1 MKSPLGFN
9 NLFSLWYRFIFVFV
23 VFYIGL
29 YIYVRVVAP
38 RQRLSLANTYRSE
51 RKMKA
56 SKKIL
61 ALLLALAML
70 VSMAAVFAGCT
81 GGSGDPE
88 GTGTDVQT
96 GAETDPPSGNDTPS
110 ENKAGYAV
118 KLQTVGGLL
127 MEGIN
132 VYIYAD
138 EALSEMV
145 SYVATNAD
153 GIAQFSLATGKDYH
167 IVLSGV
173 PEGYNVADSYTFDS
187 SRNANITLTSSV
199 IEDSDLTGVSY
210 DLGDVMHDFTTVDSE
225 GNTHRLSDILKEKKA
240 CVLNFWYTTCS
251 YCVEEFPYLNATYE
265 KYKDKAEVLALN
277 NYSGDDEEAVKLFK
291 ASYGLTFPMSKD
303 YTALGNA
310 MGLTGYPTTV
320 VIDRY
325 GVIVLMITGGTSE
338 AVFEAAFSYVT
349 ADDYVQKLFNSME
362 DLTPTEK
369 PNIQMPSS
377 DEMAAVLNKGDI
389 TVTYAPETVM
399 PDAEYSWP
407 FIIGEKD
414 GVNCIYPSNAGKDN
428 SFATLYANVTLKKGE
443 ALAFDFLSSTESNA
457 DVLFVLV
464 DRKDIYQISGES
476 TGWATCYPFVAI
488 EDGTY
493 ELSFCYFKDESTN
506 VGSDTVYLKDLR
518 VVSADSIDA
527 PTYIP
532 RYAANHL
539 REDGFGY
546 ESYISVVYNEADGY
560 YHVGTADGPILL
572 ADLMGSTRFS
582 GESVYSL
589 AYNGKMV
596 VDGKNYYEDILPFCT
611 MASNATINGLCSVTK
626 ELAELLK
633 IMALAEGIE
642 SGNENQW
649 LQMCCYYDAYGTG
662 GVQLASPVQ
671 GLSPET
677 AYKAQL
683 GDENY
688 VTYTRVIMPRGLWYE
703 FIPET
708 SGAYRI
714 TSHSDIMVEGWIFL
728 GDKTQ
733 YYEYGGGER
742 LYFMTQPEAYAT
754 NVSMVV
760 YMEAGTPY
768 YIDIA
773 YGDVYQVGTFNFSVE
788 YLGAS
793 YKQFTA
799 ASPGFYTVPDDGEIS
814 DDPAVIDALGIDVMM
829 GSDGYYHEKL
839 ADGSE
844 GSIVYADFTQ
854 ATALFNLS
862 INEMIEL
869 GAFDFSRTE
878 SDQDVQSYIDQ
889 YGDKTKE
896 KLQEIYGDSFE
907 AWAEFVKL
915 DECLQG
921 ITHGRGENKTEAI
934 KAYAAKVISDESTPE
949 LVGCVPV
956 DAKLMEL
963 LQALVGKYSFDV
975 ENAWVKM
982 CYYYRNVDHIGA

>member
-1 MKSPLGFN
+1 MN
-9 NLFSLWYRFIFVFV
+9 
-23 VFYIGL
+23 
-29 YIYVRVVAP
+29 
-38 RQRLSLANTYRSE
+38 AN
-51 RKMKA
+51 
-56 SKKIL
+56 KKIL
-61 ALLLALAML
+61 ALLLALVMTLTAM
-70 VSMAAVFAGCT
+70 VSVFTGC
-81 GGSGDPE
+81 SGDKNPE
-88 GTGTDVQT
+88 DTTAEDTGTSTPEDT
-96 GAETDPPSGNDTPS
+96 TPPSES
-110 ENKAGYAV
+110 KVSYSV
-118 KLQTVGGLL
+118 KLQTIGGML
-127 MEGIN
+127 MKGVN
-132 VYIYAD
+132 VYVYNND
-138 EALSEMV
+138 SLEEMV
-145 SYVATNAD
+145 EYTTTDENGV
-153 GIAQFSLATGKDYH
+153 AQFSLKYSADYR

-173 PEGYNVADSYTFDS
+173 PQGYNTQDSYTFDS
-187 SRNANITLTSSV
+187 ARTANITLTSSV
-199 IEDSDLTGVSY
+199 IADTDLTGVNY
-210 DLGDVMHDFTTVDSE
+210 KLGSVMHDFSVVDSD
-225 GNTHRLSDILKEKKA
+225 GTTHKLSDILKEKKA

-265 KYKDKAEVLALN
+265 AYKDKVEVLALN
-277 NYSGDDEEAVKLFK
+277 NYSGDDEDAVKLFK
-291 ASYGLTFPMSKD
+291 SSYGLTFPMAKD
-303 YTALGNA
+303 YSSLGNA
-310 MGLTGYPTTV
+310 IGLEGYPTTV

-325 GVIVLMITGGTSE
+325 GVIVLSITGGTSE
-338 AVFEAAFSYVT
+338 AVFRAAFEYVS
-349 ADDYVQKLFNSME
+349 ADDYQQKLFENME
-362 DLTPTEK
+362 DLVPTEK
-369 PNIQMPSS
+369 PTLQMPSS

-389 TVTYAPETVM
+389 TVTYSPETVM

-407 FIIGEKD
+407 FIIGEKN
-414 GVNCIYPSNAGKDN
+414 GTSCIYPSNAGKDN
-428 SFATLYANVTLKKGE
+428 SFATLYANVELKAGQ
-443 ALAFDFLSSTESNA
+443 ALAFDFLSSTESAA
-457 DVLFVLV
+457 DILFVLV

-476 TGWATCYPFVAI
+476 ADWATCYPFVAI

-493 ELSFCYFKDESTN
+493 ELSLCYFKDESTN
-506 VGSDTVYLKDLR
+506 TGDDTVYLKDLR
-518 VVSADSIDA
+518 VVSADSITA

-546 ESYISVVYNEADGY
+546 ESYATVVYNEADGY
-560 YHVGTADGPILL
+560 YHVGTVDGPILL

-596 VDGKNYYEDILPFCT
+596 VDGKNYYDDILPFCT
-611 MASNATINGLCSVTK
+611 MASNSTINGLCSVTQ

-633 IMALAEGIE
+633 IMAIAEGIE

-662 GVQLASPVQ
+662 GAQLASPVQ
-671 GLSPET
+671 GLSPDT
-677 AYKAQL
+677 AYKATM

-742 LYFMTQPEAYAT
+742 LYFMNQPEAYAT

-773 YGDVYQVGTFNFSVE
+773 YGDVYQVGSFNFSVE
-788 YLGAS
+788 YLGES

-799 ASPGFYTVPDDGEIS
+799 AAPGYYTVPDDGEVS
-814 DDPAVIDALGIDVMM
+814 DDPAVIEALGIDVMM

-839 ADGSE
+839 DDGTE
-844 GSIVYADFTQ
+844 GSIVYADFTY
-854 ATALFNLS
+854 ATGLFNLS

-878 SDQDVQSYIDQ
+878 TDQEIQTYIKQ
-889 YGDKTKE
+889 YGDQTKE
-896 KLQEIYGDSFE
+896 KLKEIYGDSFD
-907 AWAEFVKL
+907 AWAETVKL

-921 ITHGRGENKTEAI
+921 ITHGKGDDKTDAI
-934 KAYAAKVISDESTPE
+934 KAYAAKVITDESAPE

-956 DAKLMEL
+956 DAELMEL
-963 LQALVGKYSFDV
+963 LQSLVGKYSFDV

-982 CYYYRNVDHIGA
+982 CYYYRNIDRVGA

>member
-1 MKSPLGFN
+1 
-9 NLFSLWYRFIFVFV
+9 
-23 VFYIGL
+23 
-29 YIYVRVVAP
+29 
-38 RQRLSLANTYRSE
+38 
-51 RKMKA
+51 MKA
-56 SKKIL
+56 NKKIL
-61 ALLLALAML
+61 ALLLALIMALSAM
-70 VSMAAVFAGCT
+70 VTVFTGCT
-81 GGSGDPE
+81 GSADPGE
-88 GTGTDVQT
+88 TSTGTQ
-96 GAETDPPSGNDTPS
+96 ETQPSETTPPSSD
-110 ENKAGYAV
+110 NKVSYSV
-118 KLQTVGGLL
+118 KLQTMGGML

-132 VYIYAD
+132 VYVYSN
-138 EALSEMV
+138 EALDEMV
-145 SYVATNAD
+145 EYTATDKN
-153 GIAQFSLATGKDYH
+153 GVAQFSLKYSSDYR
-167 IVLSGV
+167 IVLSGI
-173 PEGYNVADSYTFDS
+173 PAGYNVEDSYTFDT
-187 SRNANITLTSSV
+187 SRNANITLSSSV
-199 IEDSDLTGVSY
+199 ISDTDLSGVNY
-210 DLGDVMHDFTTVDSE
+210 KLGSVMHDFTVTDSD
-225 GNTHRLSDILKEKKA
+225 GVSHTLSKILKEKKA

-265 KYKDKAEVLALN
+265 AYKDKVEVLALN
-277 NYSGDDEEAVKLFK
+277 NYSSDDEESVKLFK
-291 ASYGLTFPMSKD
+291 SSYGLTFPMAKD
-303 YTALGNA
+303 YSALGNA
-310 MGLTGYPTTV
+310 IGLEGYPTTV

-325 GVIVLMITGGTSE
+325 GVIVLSITGGTSE
-338 AVFEAAFSYVT
+338 AVFRAAFEYVSS
-349 ADDYVQKLFNSME
+349 DEYQQKLFQNME
-362 DLTPTEK
+362 DLVPAEK

-389 TVTYAPETVM
+389 TVTYAPETAM

-407 FIIGEKD
+407 FIIGEKN
-414 GVNCIYPSNAGKDN
+414 GTACVYPSNAGKDN
-428 SFATLYANVTLKKGE
+428 SFAMLYANVELKAGQ
-443 ALAFDFLSSTESNA
+443 ALAFDFLSSSESAA
-457 DVLFVLV
+457 DILFVLV
-464 DRKDIYQISGES
+464 DRKDVYQISGES
-476 TGWATCYPFVAI
+476 ADWATCYPFVAI

-493 ELSFCYFKDESTN
+493 ELALCYFKDESTN
-506 VGSDTVYLKDLR
+506 VGDDTVYLKDLR
-518 VVSADSIDA
+518 VVSADSINA

-532 RYAANHL
+532 RFAANHL

-546 ESYISVVYNEADGY
+546 ESYVSVVYNEADGY

-589 AYNGKMV
+589 AYNGKIIV
-596 VDGKNYYEDILPFCT
+596 EGKNYYEAILPYCT
-611 MASNATINGLCSVTK
+611 MASNATVNGLCSVTK

-633 IMALAEGIE
+633 IVAVAEGIE
-642 SGNENQW
+642 TGNENQW
-649 LQMCCYYDAYGTG
+649 LQMCCYYDAYGTN
-662 GVQLASPVQ
+662 GVQFPSPVL
-671 GLSPET
+671 GLSAET

-703 FIPET
+703 FIPT
-708 SGAYRI
+708 QSGAYRI
-714 TSHSDIMVEGWIFL
+714 TSHSDILVEGWIFMA
-728 GDKTQ
+728 DKTQ

-788 YLGAS
+788 YLGES

-814 DDPAVIDALGIDVMM
+814 DDPAVIEALGIDVML
-829 GSDGYYHEKL
+829 GADGYYHEKL

-854 ATALFNLS
+854 ASVLFNMS

-878 SDQDVQSYIDQ
+878 TDQQVQTYINQ

-896 KLQEIYGDSFE
+896 KLKEIYGDSFDE
-907 AWAEFVKL
+907 WAEFVKL
-915 DECLQG
+915 DECLAG
-921 ITHGRGENKTEAI
+921 ITHGAGKNMTDAI
-934 KAYAAKVISDESTPE
+934 KAFAALAITDESTPE

-956 DAKLMEL
+956 NTELMEL
-963 LQALVGKYSFDV
+963 LQALVGKYSFGV
-975 ENAWVKM
+975 ENAWLKV
-982 CYYYRNVDHIGA
+982 CYYYRNVNHVGA